1 LIQSISRA
9 ANAGWTLIRL
19 VAVVSS
25 SFATILSSMLPLYLA
40 GSFSVKYLLF
50 MFLFLSMAAL
60 LVHGVL
66 THLFNDYTDYL
77 SGTDAHSPAILS
89 GGSRVIQK
97 GLIQPKFVWKL
108 GKWLAISLL
117 IIGCLLLF
125 VKRYELTILII
136 IGVWSAASYSLPP
149 IRLSYFPF
157 LGEWLSLFP
166 AMFFLGLAA
175 PWIMIESIPMWAV
188 QNSLINALICMG
200 WVMVHHVPDLEADRQ
215 AIPIK
220 RTSVVWFTEKFGINY
235 ARFPAFLYILIAG
248 LCLVWVSLERPWA
261 ALLAIFLTVFALI
274 LILKMDP
281 KNLMQVTNYEKTL
294 LLLAVMVALILGVF

>member
-1 LIQSISRA
+1 MVFH
-9 ANAGWTLIRL
+9 AGWNLLRL

-25 SFATILSSMLPLYLA
+25 SIATILSGLLPLFLKS
-40 GSFSVKYLLF
+40 SFSSGYLFFILI
-50 MFLFLSMAAL
+50 FLSLSAI

-66 THLFNDYTDYL
+66 THFFNDYTDFL
-77 SGTDAHSPAILS
+77 SGTDAYSPAILS

-97 GLIQPKFVWKL
+97 GLIRPHVVWQL
-108 GKWLAISLL
+108 GKWIAIILLAIGVLL
-117 IIGCLLLF
+117 AVVG
-125 VKRYELTILII
+125 RYELTILII

-175 PWIMIESIPMWAV
+175 PWIMTESIPLWAV

-220 RTSVVWFTEKFGINY
+220 RTNVVWFTEKFGINY
-235 ARFPAFLYILIAG
+235 ARFPAFLYIGIAS
-248 LCLVWVSLERPWA
+248 LCLIWVSFERPWA
-261 ALLAIFLTVFALI
+261 SIIAVLMTVIALI